1 MWDHA
6 LAAERATGVPAKF
19 IVGQAALESGWGA
32 REIRGA
38 AGIPSHNLFG
48 IKAGS
53 QWQGRTVEV
62 LTTEYE
68 NGVARKVVEKFRA
81 YNNYSEAFRDW
92 AQLMA
97 NNPRYAGVLAQARGA
112 QDARGFAQGM
122 QRAGYATDPDYGAK
136 LARVINTASALRGA
150 A

>member
-1 MWDHA
+1 
-6 LAAERATGVPAKF
+6 
-19 IVGQAALESGWGA
+19 
-32 REIRGA
+32 
-38 AGIPSHNLFG
+38 
-48 IKAGS
+48 
-53 QWQGRTVEV
+53 VEV